1 MRTTDN
7 ENHDCEMKIAFVGTG
22 NAGSALAVR
31 WAQKG
36 HEVFLGVKDYGQ
48 FKGSSLPGAL
58 GTLREKLSSTH

>member
-1 MRTTDN
+1 
-7 ENHDCEMKIAFVGTG
+7 MKIAFVGTG

-58 GTLREKLSSTH
+58 GTLREKLSSTP